1 MKFSTLTS
9 TQRSAIAALVNAG
22 ELRTDKLA
30 KCMGMAN
37 PSAATVLCG
46 LRKAGL
52 VYSKDRNGED
62 YSLWGATL
70 VAETLFAKRP
80 DCSLV
85 YINSEDQQLLKS
97 AKSACASGTN
107 GASANASDPRQPT
120 RFVVVPEF
128 AKDPSGT
135 RAQALL
141 AAQHAS
147 IETGRV
153 HHVLALV
160 AEVTPPVQPTATVTL
175 L

>member
-1 MKFSTLTS
+1 MKFATMTS
-9 TQRSAIAALVNAG
+9 AQRSAIAALVNAG

-37 PSAATVLCG
+37 PAAATVLCG

-52 VYSKDRNGED
+52 VYSKDRNGSD

-70 VAETLFAKRP
+70 VAETLFAHRP

-85 YINSEDQQLLKS
+85 YITAEEQQLLKKAKLADAYS
-97 AKSACASGTN
+97 AAEPVPA
-107 GASANASDPRQPT
+107 PT

-128 AKDPSGT
+128 VKDPSGT

-141 AAQHAS
+141 AAQHAAL
-147 IETGRV
+147 ETGRV

>member
-1 MKFSTLTS
+1 MKFADLTPN
-9 TQRSAIAALVNAG
+9 QRTAVAVLVNSG

-30 KCMGMAN
+30 RCMKLDN
-37 PSAATVLCG
+37 PAAATVLCG

-52 VYSKDRNGED
+52 VYSKDRNGAD
-62 YSLWGATL
+62 YSMWGATL
-70 VAETLFAKRP
+70 VAETLFSHRP
-80 DCSLV
+80 DGSLI
-85 YINSEDQQLLKS
+85 YITPEELAILKVGKF
-97 AKSACASGTN
+97 ATAY
-107 GASANASDPRQPT
+107 GAAEPQPQPT

-141 AAQHAS
+141 AAQHAAL
-147 IETGRV
+147 ETGRV

-160 AEVTPPVQPTATVTL
+160 AEVTPPVQPEATVTL

>member
-9 TQRSAIAALVNAG
+9 SQRSAIAALVNAG
-22 ELRTDKLA
+22 ELRTDKLS
-30 KCMGMAN
+30 KCMSMDNSA
-37 PSAATVLCG
+37 AATVLCG

-52 VYSKDRNGED
+52 VYSKDRNGSS

-85 YINSEDQQLLKS
+85 YSTSEDQQLLRD
-97 AKSACASGTN
+97 AKTYGARTHKHEADASI
-107 GASANASDPRQPT
+107 PT
-120 RFVVVPEF
+120 RYVVVPEF
-128 AKDPSGT
+128 VKDPSGT

-160 AEVTPPVQPTATVTL
+160 AEVTPPAQPTATVTL

>member
-9 TQRSAIAALVNAG
+9 NQRSAVAALVNSG

-30 KCMGMAN
+30 RCMGLDN
-37 PSAATVLCG
+37 PAAATVLCG

-52 VYSKDRNGED
+52 VFSKDRNGSN

-70 VAETLFAKRP
+70 VAETLFAHRP
-80 DCSLV
+80 DCSLL
-85 YINSEDQQLLKS
+85 YISAADQKLLAD
-97 AKSACASGTN
+97 AKTYGVRGSSIDT
-107 GASANASDPRQPT
+107 SDPRQPT

-128 AKDPSGT
+128 VKDPSGT
-135 RAQALL
+135 REQALL

>member
-9 TQRSAIAALVNAG
+9 AQRSAIAALVNSG
-22 ELRTDKLA
+22 ELRTDKLS
-30 KCMGMAN
+30 KCMGMDNSA
-37 PSAATVLCG
+37 AATVLCG

-52 VYSKDRNGED
+52 VYSKDRNGSS

-70 VAETLFAKRP
+70 VAETLFAHRP

-85 YINSEDQQLLKS
+85 YITAEDQQLLKRAKVAIDYS
-97 AKSACASGTN
+97 ATEPTPA
-107 GASANASDPRQPT
+107 PT

-128 AKDPSGT
+128 VKDPSGT

-141 AAQHAS
+141 AAQHAAL
-147 IETGRV
+147 ETGRV

>member
-1 MKFSTLTS
+1 MKFAALTS
-9 TQRSAIAALVNAG
+9 SQRTVIAALVNAG
-22 ELRTDKLA
+22 ELRTDKLS
-30 KCMGMAN
+30 KCMGMDN
-37 PSAATVLCG
+37 SASATVLCG
-46 LRKAGL
+46 LRRAGL
-52 VYSKDRNGED
+52 VYSKDRNGAS

-70 VAETLFAKRP
+70 VALTLFAHRP

-85 YINSEDQQLLKS
+85 YITAEEQQLLRA
-97 AKSACASGTN
+97 AKTYGTRTHKHE
-107 GASANASDPRQPT
+107 ADAAIPT
-120 RFVVVPEF
+120 RYVVVPEF
-128 AKDPSGT
+128 VKDPSGT